1 VFSHKLIASWV
12 EQGRKTPG
20 ISKGDEVRLARKELS
35 IESFELNDMVSGHRR
50 PIETRTQLRTYHC
63 VNKDFESVLPC
74 CDVR

>member
-1 VFSHKLIASWV
+1 M
-12 EQGRKTPG
+12 
-20 ISKGDEVRLARKELS
+20 RLARKELS